1 MKNYFTAGDLPYSV
15 AIMLCLATYLMGHQ
29 AATPAKNVAVVEKG
43 AVILEATLDRPNLSA
58 AQIKAQVSEPIK
70 AVLRRYQKN
79 GYDVIDTSRND
90 QGEIT
95 VAAIPPNTI
104 DITNELRT
112 AVHLPI
118 QKPALAV
125 PPAGASNAAAVG
137 NHE

>member
-29 AATPAKNVAVVEKG
+29 AATPAKNVAIVEKG
-43 AVILEATLDRPNLSA
+43 AVILEATLDRPNLSE

-70 AVLRRYQKN
+70 EVLRRYQKN
-79 GYDVIDTSRND
+79 GYVVIDTSRND

-95 VAAIPPNTI
+95 VAAIPPNTV
-104 DITNELRT
+104 DITNELRA
-112 AVHLPI
+112 AVHLPV
-118 QKPALAV
+118 QKPAPAT
-125 PPAGASNAAAVG
+125 PPVAASNAAVAS